1 MVDPI
6 AKTGL
11 KIASVAACSWCIE
24 NFEKEPIFCGIV
36 CSIGAVVGIKVS
48 YESAKIIHKN
58 LEPFIKSALLESKK
72 LAE

>member
-6 AKTGL
+6 VNTGV
-11 KIASVAACSWCIE
+11 KIAAVVACSWCIE

-36 CSIGAVVGIKVS
+36 CGVGAIVGIKVS
-48 YESAKIIHKN
+48 YESVKIVHKN
-58 LEPFIKSALLESKK
+58 LKPLIKAALLESKK